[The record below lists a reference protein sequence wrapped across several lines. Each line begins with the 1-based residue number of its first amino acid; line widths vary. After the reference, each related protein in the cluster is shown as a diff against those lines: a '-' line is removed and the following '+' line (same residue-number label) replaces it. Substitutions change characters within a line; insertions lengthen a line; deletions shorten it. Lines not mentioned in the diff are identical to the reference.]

1 MAKKKKIEEI
11 EETPKPTEVSNE
23 TTEVAEVEETKT
35 EEVDLSKFKSKDNP
49 SVIKVDLS
57 KPPVKK
63 ETKED
68 GVPEQKT
75 EGVDEDT
82 STGPVSEVIEEVR
95 EQDTETT
102 TKEKEEVSVL
112 QEITDEET
120 SEEVKEV
127 VEEIKEELKENPQ
140 LELPENVEK
149 LVTFMKDTGGTV
161 EDYVRLN
168 ADYSN
173 VDNDVLLK
181 EYYKQTKP
189 HLDIEEINFLMED
202 KFSFDEEYDEERAVR
217 KKKLAKKEEI
227 AKAKNFLDDLKGKY
241 YDEIKL
247 RPGVTQE
254 QQKAMDFFNRY
265 NKEQETAK
273 KQHDSF
279 VSTTKNYFTKDFK
292 GFEFDLGEKKFRYG
306 VSNPNDV
313 ADTQSDISTL
323 IGKFLDKEGNVK
335 DYKGYHKAMYAA
347 QNADTI
353 AQHFYEQ
360 GKTDAIKDVSARSK
374 NISDKPRATTSGDI
388 YLGGL
393 RVKAVSGVDSSKLR
407 IKTRNK

>member
-49 SVIKVDLS
+49 TVIKVDLS

-68 GVPEQKT
+68 RVPEQKT

-82 STGPVSEVIEEVR
+82 STGPVSEVVEEVR
-95 EQDTETT
+95 EQDTEPTT
-102 TKEKEEVSVL
+102 EEEVSVI
-112 QEITDEET
+112 QEITNEET
-120 SEEVKEV
+120 EEI
-127 VEEIKEELKENPQ
+127 VEEIKEELQENPQ

-181 EYYKQTKP
+181 EYYKQSKP
-189 HLDIEEINFLMED
+189 HLDIEEIDFLMED

-254 QQKAMDFFNRY
+254 QQKATDFFNRY
-265 NKEQETAK
+265 NEEQNAMQ
-273 KQHDSF
+273 QHRNTFKDA
-279 VSTTKNYFTKDFK
+279 TKNYFNQDFK
-292 GFEFDLGEKKFRYG
+292 GFEFNLGEKKFRYG
-306 VSNPNDV
+306 VNNPSDV
-313 ADTQSDISTL
+313 ADAQSDISTF
-323 IGKFLDKEGNVK
+323 IGKFLSKDGSVK

-347 QNADTI
+347 RNADTI

-360 GKTDAIKDVSARSK
+360 GKADAIKDVSARSK
-374 NISDKPRATTSGDI
+374 NISDKPRTTAPSDI

-393 RVKAVSGVDSSKLR
+393 RVKAISGVDSSKLR
-407 IKTRNK
+407 VKTRNKQT